1 MLATSRWILSMMAA
15 AGPAGGPPAGPR
27 GGLLGTGAGG
37 APGGGGPTGRG
48 GGGGVRWVAVLGKR
62 AIAAGLDQRQAR
74 AGAVEGEIDGSRQ
87 NGLTDLGAALE
98 RNELNI
104 DAGALGEQ
112 QRAQPRRDRARAHVE
127 LSRIG

>member
-15 AGPAGGPPAGPR
+15 AVPAGAPSATPVVLSSSPGRAAGNAKPGPS
-27 GGLLGTGAGG
+27 
-37 APGGGGPTGRG
+37 GRG
-48 GGGGVRWVAVLGKR
+48 GWAMG
-62 AIAAGLDQRQAR
+62 AGRNQGQAR

-104 DAGALGEQ
+104 DAGAPGEQ

-127 LSRIG
+127 LSGIGLCLDDQLLDR